1 MKSFTLRSPMNADVD
16 SYSPSF
22 LDSLPERGGPNE
34 PNRSRALLP
43 ERSPGEVFLEEEDA
57 EHFARELA
65 HVWAESH
72 GALP

>member
-1 MKSFTLRSPMNADVD
+1 MNADVD

-43 ERSPGEVFLEEEDA
+43 ERSPGELRERSMRFGPDVGKLPSEVLGVLFL
-57 EHFARELA
+57 
-65 HVWAESH
+65 
-72 GALP
+72 

>member
-1 MKSFTLRSPMNADVD
+1 
-16 SYSPSF
+16 
-22 LDSLPERGGPNE
+22 
-34 PNRSRALLP
+34 LP

-57 EHFARELA
+57 ERFAQELA